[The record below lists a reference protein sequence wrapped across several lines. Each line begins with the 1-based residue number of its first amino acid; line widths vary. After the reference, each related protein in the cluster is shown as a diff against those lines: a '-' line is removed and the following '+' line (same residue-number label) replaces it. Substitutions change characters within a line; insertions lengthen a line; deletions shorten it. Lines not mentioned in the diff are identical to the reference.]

1 MSRIGKQPIPVPD
14 GVDVKI
20 GADEVSIKGP
30 KGVLGE
36 RLPEGITAK
45 LDDGVLVVTRRND
58 SKQQRAFHGLT
69 RALLANAVHGV
80 TQGFAKNLEIH
91 GVGYRAEVKGTSMT
105 FALGRSHPVEFQI
118 PDGIQVTVDR
128 NTRIAISGIDRQQVG
143 QVAAEIRAL
152 RPPDV
157 YKLKGI
163 RYENESLR
171 KKAGKTGAA

>member
-1 MSRIGKQPIPVPD
+1 MSRIGRQPITVPE
-14 GVDVKI
+14 GVEVRI
-20 GADEVSIKGP
+20 SAGEVSIKGP
-30 KGVLGE
+30 KGALGE

-45 LDDGVLVVTRRND
+45 LDDGVLVMSRRND
-58 SKQQRAFHGLT
+58 TKQQRAFHGLA
-69 RALLANAVHGV
+69 RALVANAVVGV
-80 TQGFAKNLEIH
+80 TQGFGKNLEIH
-91 GVGYRAEVKGTSMT
+91 GVGYRAEVKGSAVNFT
-105 FALGRSHPVEFQI
+105 LGKTHPIEFPI
-118 PDGIQVTVDR
+118 PEGIQITVER
-128 NTRIAISGIDRQQVG
+128 NTRIAVTGISRQQVG

>member
-1 MSRIGKQPIPVPD
+1 MSRIGRQPITVPE
-14 GVDVKI
+14 GVEVRI
-20 GADEVSIKGP
+20 SAGEVSIKGP
-30 KGVLGE
+30 KGTVGE

-45 LDDGVLVVTRRND
+45 LDGGVLIMSRRND
-58 SKQQRAFHGLT
+58 TKQQRAFHGLA
-69 RALLANAVHGV
+69 RALVANAVVGV
-80 TQGFAKNLEIH
+80 TRGFGKNLEIH
-91 GVGYRAEVKGTSMT
+91 GVGYRAEVKGSAVNFT
-105 FALGRSHPVEFQI
+105 LGKTHPIQFPIPEGIEITVE
-118 PDGIQVTVDR
+118 R
-128 NTRIAISGIDRQQVG
+128 NTRIAVTGINRQQVG